1 MNKLAL
7 LLLALP
13 LAACATPEQVA
24 QMRETQ
30 YTTAQAQCRANL
42 DPSDPKY
49 GPCVQNY
56 LLSEYGV
63 ALYRADDGTLKVAR
77 YLQTPWPSQDAT
89 EAFAAPVTNGGLP
102 MTPGSVHK

>member
-1 MNKLAL
+1 MKMLAL

-13 LAACATPEQVA
+13 LAACATPQQVA

-30 YTTAQAQCRANL
+30 YTTAQAHCRADNI
-42 DPSDPKY
+42 DSSDPKY
-49 GPCVQNY
+49 GPCVSGY

-77 YLQTPWPSQDAT
+77 YLQSPWPGA
-89 EAFAAPVTNGGLP
+89 
-102 MTPGSVHK
+102 